1 MIIVASCEKKVY
13 GLPDVIFLK
22 ITVQFFLTVLFRQTV
37 GFLGASV
44 LFDGERA
51 KPVDGLKET
60 RFVFCF
66 LSPCGIAARQLSHMS
81 AFF

>member
-1 MIIVASCEKKVY
+1 M
-13 GLPDVIFLK
+13 
-22 ITVQFFLTVLFRQTV
+22 

-44 LFDGERA
+44 FFDGERA

-60 RFVFCF
+60 RFVF

>member
-1 MIIVASCEKKVY
+1 M
-13 GLPDVIFLK
+13 
-22 ITVQFFLTVLFRQTV
+22 
-37 GFLGASV
+37 GFHGASV
-44 LFDGERA
+44 FFFDGERA

-60 RFVFCF
+60 RFVF

>member
-1 MIIVASCEKKVY
+1 VREK
-13 GLPDVIFLK
+13 GPRFTRCDIFK
-22 ITVQFFLTVLFRQTV
+22 NNRQFFLTVLFRQTV